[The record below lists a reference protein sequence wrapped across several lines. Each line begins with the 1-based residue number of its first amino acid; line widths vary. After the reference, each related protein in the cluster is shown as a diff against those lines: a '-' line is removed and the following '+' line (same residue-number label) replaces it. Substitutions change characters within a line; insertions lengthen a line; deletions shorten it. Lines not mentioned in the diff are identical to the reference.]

1 MKVIDIE
8 SETNKV
14 KEQRKN
20 KNNKKHNEEIQ
31 FIFLR
36 NKVNEFREITKLL

>member
-20 KNNKKHNEEIQ
+20 KNNKKHNEKIQ
-31 FIFLR
+31 YYFFE
-36 NKVNEFREITKLL
+36 KQSK

>member
-31 FIFLR
+31 YYFFE
-36 NKVNEFREITKLL
+36 KQSK